1 MISRIYID
9 NYRCFVNFEWRPG
22 MQSLLLGENGNGKT
36 SVFDVLERL
45 RSTVVEGLPTNEVF
59 QPDTLT
65 AWDQRSE
72 QTFELQ
78 VQGEGRTYDYRLQIE
93 QNRDKLVSRI
103 RSEELECDGQ
113 CLFAFDGKEV
123 HLFRDNGSAGP
134 TFPFDWSRSAIATIP
149 GSPDNKKLTW
159 FRDWLTRLVV
169 FAPDPHGIESLSRGE
184 VDRCDRRM
192 THMVSWLRHLN
203 LQSVDLLSR
212 IRDSLREALTGF
224 ENLRLDQVSQTG
236 RIFMLD
242 FFADENGKKQRFPLP
257 FDRLSDGQRM
267 LVALYSIL
275 HGAVAADTTICIDE
289 PDNFVSLREIQPWL
303 IELKDRAADT
313 GCQLMLISHH
323 PEVTDHLA
331 ADCGHWFH
339 RVGAGPVR
347 VRPFECDKEGLFKPS
362 EVIARGWAS
371 E

>member
-22 MQSLLLGENGNGKT
+22 MQSLLLGDNGNGKT
-36 SVFDVLERL
+36 SVFVVLELLQRHIF
-45 RSTVVEGLPTNEVF
+45 GMAINDAIHPT
-59 QPDTLT
+59 DLT
-65 AWDQRSE
+65 AWDQRSV
-72 QTFELQ
+72 QTFELEIQADSETYSYCLQ
-78 VQGEGRTYDYRLQIE
+78 VEHDRE
-93 QNRDKLVSRI
+93 KEVSRI
-103 RSEELECDGQ
+103 RSERVQIDGVL
-113 CLFAFDGKEV
+113 LFEFDGREV
-123 HLFRDNGSAGP
+123 QLFRDDGVSGP
-134 TFPFDWSRSAIATIP
+134 KFPFDTSRSAIAQIP
-149 GSPDNKKLTW
+149 SGPDNKKLLR
-159 FRDWLTRLVV
+159 FRERVGHVMV
-169 FAPDPHGIESLSRGE
+169 FTPDPRRFEPLSLGE
-184 VDRCDRRM
+184 IPWVDRD
-192 THMVSWLRHLN
+192 MVELISWLRY
-203 LQSVDLLSR
+203 LQQESVDLLPR
-212 IRDSLREALTGF
+212 IRDSLRDVLIGFDDFRLENAGGKSRALKF
-224 ENLRLDQVSQTG
+224 EFIT
-236 RIFMLD
+236 
-242 FFADENGKKQRFPLP
+242 DEQGKKRRFSVPLE
-257 FDRLSDGQRM
+257 RLSDGQRM

-275 HGAVAADTTICIDE
+275 HGAIAANATICIDE

-313 GCQLMLISHH
+313 GCQWMMISHH